1 MKSTISSC
9 NSTNRLVGDTCRQA
23 LPAPRPPGGCC
34 IPPGAQRLKNPSRC
48 RYRLAG
54 LPSPPG
60 APSLETPLYP
70 RYRLASRVSPPG
82 SMTVL
87 RVTGVYSRLAQFL
100 TSFPFDHFPSII

>member
-1 MKSTISSC
+1 M
-9 NSTNRLVGDTCRQA
+9 
-23 LPAPRPPGGCC
+23 
-34 IPPGAQRLKNPSRC
+34 
-48 RYRLAG
+48 YRLAG

-60 APSLETPLYP
+60 ARSLETPLYP
-70 RYRLASRVSPPG
+70 RYRLTVIRELLG